1 MANES
6 LLAQF
11 GLDIAPL
18 TQSLK
23 RATSAVKEETAK
35 MGKEGFGELLGPIA
49 KVVAAVGS
57 VGAIMEGLHGAMELG
72 SEMQELSNKTGIAVE
87 NLYGLRMAFKDSG
100 VEAEKIGPAV
110 AKMQKNLA
118 ASVNGGGS
126 ASVLHA
132 LGLDARTLA
141 NESPDKAFEQ
151 IGASIHK
158 LGNPTEQAAVAM
170 QIFGKSGAE
179 LLAVFNSPSFQ
190 NAGNVSNTAKLLGE
204 NAASFKEAN
213 EALSHVGQKISG
225 FFVGIGSSFVP
236 ALHGVIENF
245 EKIDFSSWGVGF
257 GNVIGNFVTDFS
269 DEWSKLVQFFQDSI
283 SLVFSEEGLSAALEG
298 FLLFGAKIRDFLITV
313 FKTPLDY
320 FEAGF
325 QKVIEEAMEQFGKI
339 PLLGKTAGLSGFKA
353 TGFDDI
359 LKDVQSRGNGLTNF
373 KNNQKNEEFLVSS
386 DLKTKLSDLGSKLV
400 QNLKPLTTA
409 TEKTQE
415 ANEEGRADANSKY
428 SIPSGNFDSSDIGAN
443 KFSIIADSLE
453 RVGGGGRSALLGDN
467 PILVENR
474 RQSSLLQRIAD
485 NTSRA
490 PGAVASIPAAAFAQ

>member
-57 VGAIMEGLHGAMELG
+57 VGAIMEGLHGALELG
-72 SEMQELSNKTGIAVE
+72 TEMQELSNKTGIAVE

-225 FFVGIGSSFVP
+225 FFVGVASTSIP
-236 ALHGVIENF
+236 ALHKVIEDF
-245 EKIDFSSWGVGF
+245 EKIDLSPWGQQF
-257 GNVIGNFVTDFS
+257 GNVIGNFSTDWKDEFGKLTEVT
-269 DEWSKLVQFFQDSI
+269 I
-283 SLVFSEEGLSAALEG
+283 SLLEMAFSPTL
-298 FLLFGAKIRDFLITV
+298 
-313 FKTPLDY
+313 
-320 FEAGF
+320 
-325 QKVIEEAMEQFGKI
+325 
-339 PLLGKTAGLSGFKA
+339 
-353 TGFDDI
+353 
-359 LKDVQSRGNGLTNF
+359 
-373 KNNQKNEEFLVSS
+373 
-386 DLKTKLSDLGSKLV
+386 
-400 QNLKPLTTA
+400 LKPLGLELLDLA
-409 TEKTQE
+409 SRFGDEIRK
-415 ANEEGRADANSKY
+415 AV
-428 SIPSGNFDSSDIGAN
+428 
-443 KFSIIADSLE
+443 SL
-453 RVGGGGRSALLGDN
+453 
-467 PILVENR
+467 
-474 RQSSLLQRIAD
+474 SLIH
-485 NTSRA
+485 
-490 PGAVASIPAAAFAQ
+490 I